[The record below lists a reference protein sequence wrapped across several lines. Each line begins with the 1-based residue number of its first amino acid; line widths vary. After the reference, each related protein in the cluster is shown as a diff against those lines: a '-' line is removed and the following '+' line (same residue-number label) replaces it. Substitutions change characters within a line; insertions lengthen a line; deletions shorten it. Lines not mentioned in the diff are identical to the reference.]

1 MNELVKLLMTKAGL
15 SEVIAK
21 TVIEVILGFVK
32 DKLPKPLADQVVS
45 MLGLGGATG
54 ANGKDAPEAEAG
66 GLGVEDV
73 LKGLGGMFGG
83 KS

>member
-1 MNELVKLLMTKAGL
+1 MNELVKLLMSKAGL

-21 TVIEVILGFVK
+21 TAVDVILGFLK
-32 DKLPKPLADQVVS
+32 DKLPKPLADQVLA
-45 MLGLGGATG
+45 MLGLGTG
-54 ANGKDAPEAEAG
+54 PSGKDG
-66 GLGVEDV
+66 STDTSTGLNAEDV

>member
-1 MNELVKLLMTKAGL
+1 MNELVKLLMSRAGL

-21 TVIEVILGFVK
+21 TVVEIILGFVK

-45 MLGLGGATG
+45 MLGLGGAADG
-54 ANGKDAPEAEAG
+54 EKAQEAG
-66 GLGVEDV
+66 GVGVEDV